1 MKTPS
6 LLGIWLVAGVAGILP
21 AQGDDWRD
29 ERREEFRDGPCRV
42 KRETK
47 RDGFEEEITCKDGV
61 GARWRGEWKQE
72 YWDGPCHVKID
83 AKRDEY
89 KKEVKCER

>member
-6 LLGIWLVAGVAGILP
+6 LLGIW
-21 AQGDDWRD
+21 
-29 ERREEFRDGPCRV
+29 
-42 KRETK
+42 
-47 RDGFEEEITCKDGV
+47 KDGV
-61 GARWRGEWKQE
+61 GARWRGEWKRE